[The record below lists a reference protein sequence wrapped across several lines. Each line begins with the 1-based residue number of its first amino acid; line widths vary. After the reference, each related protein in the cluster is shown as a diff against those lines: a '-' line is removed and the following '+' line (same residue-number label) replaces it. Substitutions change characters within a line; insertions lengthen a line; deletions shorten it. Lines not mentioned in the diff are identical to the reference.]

1 MRIIGLYISLTLLLL
16 CSCKGHQQIT
26 NFDPEALC
34 ATVSEIDSINNVYA
48 EQIAGWETT
57 KPVSEQSIRDIME
70 MTANTW
76 NQFVE
81 YIRKQQFKKAAQ
93 FIQEPI
99 NHQSLIVHLCDF
111 ELRTKFII
119 DVESCLLLEYQED
132 NYYST
137 YADWLFHEVQ
147 TEMEYNGILYGQPH
161 NVTETFPK
169 LVLSYGNV
177 LASAGRLELALELVP
192 IYNLANEYFY
202 PDDELWTKYEKAF
215 FENTI
220 YHLAGDAAT
229 ADSILL
235 DFRDN
240 VTPEYGARG
249 KDAAKDVDE
258 IIAYWKEKE
267 RGLIEGITNN
277 INSVRH

>member
-1 MRIIGLYISLTLLLL
+1 MRNIGLSISLTLLLL
-16 CSCKGHQQIT
+16 CSCKGHKQIT
-26 NFDPEALC
+26 IFDPIELC
-34 ATVSEIDSINNVYA
+34 ATVMEIDSINNVYIK
-48 EQIAGWETT
+48 EIAGWETSMVD
-57 KPVSEQSIRDIME
+57 PVTGEPYSEQSIHDLMDGV
-70 MTANTW
+70 AKTW
-76 NQFVE
+76 NQFVK
-81 YIRKQQFKKAAQ
+81 YICKQQFEKAAK
-93 FIQEPI
+93 FIQKPI
-99 NHQSLIVHLCDF
+99 NHQSIIVHLNDF
-111 ELRTKFII
+111 ALRTNFII
-119 DVESCLLLEYQED
+119 DVESNLLLEYQED
-132 NYYST
+132 KYYST

-161 NVTETFPK
+161 DVTETFPK

-177 LASAGRLELALELVP
+177 LASAGRLDLALELVP

-202 PDDELWTKYEKAF
+202 PDDELWSKYEKAY

-267 RGLIEGITNN
+267 LFEGYNN
-277 INSVRH
+277 

>member
-70 MTANTW
+70 MTASTW
-76 NQFVE
+76 NQFVK

-93 FIQEPI
+93 FIQESI

-119 DVESCLLLEYQED
+119 DVESGLLLEYQED
-132 NYYST
+132 KYYST

-192 IYNLANEYFY
+192 IYNLANIYLNPE
-202 PDDELWTKYEKAF
+202 DDLWQQYAKLH
-215 FENTI
+215 FESTLF
-220 YHLAGDAAT
+220 HLAGQGT
-229 ADSILL
+229 KGDSLLL

-258 IIAYWKEKE
+258 IIAYWAED
-267 RGLIEGITNN
+267 NN
-277 INSVRH
+277 